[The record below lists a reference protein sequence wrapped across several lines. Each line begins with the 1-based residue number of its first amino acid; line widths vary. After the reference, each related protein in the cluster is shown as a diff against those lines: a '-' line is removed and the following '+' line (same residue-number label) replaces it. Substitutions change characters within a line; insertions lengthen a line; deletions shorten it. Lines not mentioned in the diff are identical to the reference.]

1 MKLTVYFDGQIWI
14 GVIEIQE
21 NKRLNAYRF
30 VFGAEPSDV
39 EVLEFIHYR
48 LLAIIQN
55 SKQVGVKESRIMK
68 KDINPKR
75 LQRQVAKEMK
85 KKGISTKAQEA
96 IKEDIKQRKVD
107 VKKLKKQQTEA
118 FQQKK
123 WELKKQKAK
132 QKHRGR

>member
-1 MKLTVYFDGQIWI
+1 MKLTVYFDGQFWI

-21 NKRLNAYRF
+21 NKRLKAFRF

-39 EVLEFIHYR
+39 EILEFIHSR
-48 LLAIIQN
+48 LLPIIQN
-55 SKQVGVKESRIMK
+55 SKIAGVKASRMMK
-68 KDINPKR
+68 KEINPKR
-75 LQRQVAKEMK
+75 IQRQVAKEMK
-85 KKGISTKAQEA
+85 KKGISSKAQEA

-107 VKKLKKQQTEA
+107 VKKLKKQQKDA

-132 QKHRGR
+132 QKHKGR